1 MPNPADNPAPP
12 GVNRRRFLKLGAAA
26 AAGGALGAGT
36 GLWLDCGGSSRTA
49 VTILKASSY
58 RQELATLIRAGLKN
72 HPAVIERAR
81 DRRVLLKP
89 NLVEY
94 SNARRVN
101 THPAVVAAAIEAF
114 RAAGAR
120 EVLVAEGPGHQRDT
134 EMLLEE
140 SGLDDALRHA
150 RAPFVDLNLDSIR
163 PVPLAANYTQLGKLW
178 LPDTALGADLI
189 VSLPKLKT
197 HHWAGVT
204 LSLKNLMGV
213 VPGAKYGWPK
223 NLLHWRGIHQSI
235 ADIALALRPGF
246 AIVDGIEGMEG
257 DGPLMGET
265 VPAGVLIM
273 GENLAAVDATAT
285 RVMGLR
291 PERVAYLQ
299 LMALHDGVIC
309 EDAIAQR
316 GERIAAVRRHF
327 KVLEP
332 FAVLRS

>member
-1 MPNPADNPAPP
+1 MPHRADNPSSP
-12 GVNRRRFLKLGAAA
+12 GVNRRRFLKLGVAA
-26 AAGGALGAGT
+26 AAGGALGAGA
-36 GLWLDCGGSSRTA
+36 GLWRERGGPPRAA

-58 RQELATLIRAGLKN
+58 RQELAALIRAGLRN
-72 HPAVIERAR
+72 HPAVLARAR
-81 DRRVLLKP
+81 GRRVLLKP
-89 NLVEY
+89 NLVEH
-94 SNARRVN
+94 SRARRVN
-101 THPAVVAAAIEAF
+101 THPAVVAAVIEAF

-120 EVLVAEGPGHQRDT
+120 EVVVAEGPGHQRDT

-140 SGLDDALRHA
+140 SGLDDALRHE

-163 PVPLAANYTQLGKLW
+163 PVALAANYTKLGKLW
-178 LPDTALGADLI
+178 LPATALGADLV

-197 HHWAGVT
+197 HHWTGVT
-204 LSLKNLMGV
+204 LSLKNLMGT

-235 ADIALALRPGF
+235 VDIALALRPGF

-257 DGPLMGET
+257 DGPLLGET

-273 GENLAAVDATAT
+273 GENLAAVDATTT

-291 PERVAYLQ
+291 PERVAHLE
-299 LMALHDGVIC
+299 LMALHGGVIR

-316 GERIAAVRRHF
+316 GERIAAVRRPF
-327 KVLEP
+327 KVMES
-332 FAVLRS
+332 FADLRA